1 MRVRTI
7 SPSPGCC
14 CSACWTWLTVGCWVL
29 AIDGARASTDIVV
42 SRSRGHGAVRSG
54 AFFCSVLPAPCSVMR
69 EPNMSPNSRR
79 VKPLNTGLF
88 VIASLLSL
96 GMTTPATL
104 LRQARARAG
113 LSQRALARR
122 AGTAQSVIARI
133 ESGQTSPTWETLE
146 RLLEAAGVQMRAQ
159 IESQVVVGSHMLEDV
174 PRILAMTPEQ
184 RLEEV
189 KNLSEFLH
197 HVRRV

>member
-7 SPSPGCC
+7 SPSPDCC
-14 CSACWTWLTVGCWVL
+14 CRACCTWLTVGCWVL
-29 AIDGARASTDIVV
+29 AIDGPKASTDIVA
-42 SRSRGHGAVRSG
+42 SRSRHGAVRSG
-54 AFFCSVLPAPCSVMR
+54 ASFCSVLPAPCSVMR
-69 EPNMSPNSRR
+69 EPNMSPNSLR

-88 VIASLLSL
+88 VIASLLSF

-133 ESGQTSPTWETLE
+133 ERGQTSPTWETLE
-146 RLLEAAGVQMRAQ
+146 RLLQAANLDLTVQVEPR
-159 IESQVVVGSHMLEDV
+159 VVVGSHM
-174 PRILAMTPEQ
+174 
-184 RLEEV
+184 
-189 KNLSEFLH
+189 
-197 HVRRV
+197 

>member
-1 MRVRTI
+1 
-7 SPSPGCC
+7 
-14 CSACWTWLTVGCWVL
+14 
-29 AIDGARASTDIVV
+29 
-42 SRSRGHGAVRSG
+42 
-54 AFFCSVLPAPCSVMR
+54 
-69 EPNMSPNSRR
+69 
-79 VKPLNTGLF
+79 
-88 VIASLLSL
+88 
-96 GMTTPATL
+96 MTTPASL
-104 LRQARARAG
+104 LRQARTRAG
-113 LSQRALARR
+113 LSQRGLARR
-122 AGTAQSVIARI
+122 AGTAQSVVARI